1 MAHIQ
6 AGDLW
11 PLSLIP
17 LSYSGRPDG
26 WTVVGVPGWKDDGQR
41 KLGAYWERR
50 ARQKQGKR
58 ATPTI
63 PITVRLPACSSTHG
77 GIHTQTHTHTHDTH
91 MHTQNH
97 LQTNPTMHTNTIFA
111 TQALDKKKW
120 RNEETIIIGF
130 NTHLAHALILSSP
143 AHPQN
148 QPAKCE
154 TRQSRVNYWF
164 SVRLKCKR
172 QK

>member
-130 NTHLAHALILSSP
+130 NTHLTHALILSS
-143 AHPQN
+143 ADAWMLILDISL
-148 QPAKCE
+148 AK
-154 TRQSRVNYWF
+154 
-164 SVRLKCKR
+164 
-172 QK
+172 